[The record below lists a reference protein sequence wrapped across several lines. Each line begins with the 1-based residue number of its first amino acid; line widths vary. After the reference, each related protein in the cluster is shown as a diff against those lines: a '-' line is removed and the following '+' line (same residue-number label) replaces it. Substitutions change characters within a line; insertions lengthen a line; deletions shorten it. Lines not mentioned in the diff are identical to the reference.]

1 MPASPQLRLYRI
13 PFSTNVER
21 IALALAHKGIPVEYV
36 DVDPDDRSPV
46 VEVSGQELV
55 PVLVDGD
62 LVLSGLARDP
72 RPSRAALP
80 GAPALPGR
88 RGAAREVRIF
98 VD

>member
-1 MPASPQLRLYRI
+1 MRPRRCGSTYRI

-55 PVLVDGD
+55 PV
-62 LVLSGLARDP
+62 SSTATSSSRT
-72 RPSRAALP
+72 RP
-80 GAPALPGR
+80 
-88 RGAAREVRIF
+88 
-98 VD
+98 